1 MERRLSAA
9 LVATALPSV
18 TLKVTP
24 GGAQAEEPL
33 PAEASEAVRVVPL
46 PALAADEGHGS
57 LFGDDAP
64 WPTDEAGES
73 SFLAD
78 ARNRGESLV
87 PLRSAMPKE
96 EAEADTAPLPPL
108 DDLVQRIPAEVR
120 DLLEELYRVKFTT
133 VRRVPAKALK

>member
-1 MERRLSAA
+1 MA
-9 LVATALPSV
+9 ATALPSV
-18 TLKVTP
+18 TLKVTLD
-24 GGAQAEEPL
+24 GARLVEPL
-33 PAEASEAVRVVPL
+33 PAEASEAVGAVTVP
-46 PALAADEGHGS
+46 AMAADEGHGS

-78 ARNRGESLV
+78 ARARGESVV
-87 PLRSAMPKE
+87 PVRSATPKE
-96 EAEADTAPLPPL
+96 EAEADSTPLPPL